1 MRELIVKV
9 REYGDRREEYERR
22 FKEDDQV
29 LALLAAREVVSYRFV
44 VFVLVTVANWN
55 VLMKVYK
62 QFRSSFE

>member
-29 LALLAAREVVSYRFV
+29 LALLAAREVVSCRFV
-44 VFVLVTVANWN
+44 VFWLRYPTESY
-55 VLMKVYK
+55 YK
-62 QFRSSFE
+62 IT